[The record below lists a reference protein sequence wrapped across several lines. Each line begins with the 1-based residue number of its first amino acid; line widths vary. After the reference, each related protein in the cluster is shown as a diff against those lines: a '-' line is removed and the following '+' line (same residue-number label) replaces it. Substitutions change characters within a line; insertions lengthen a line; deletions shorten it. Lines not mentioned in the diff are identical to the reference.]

1 MALIRSLGSG
11 VSAMQS
17 FVKGMEVI
25 GNNIANS
32 KTTGFKRQRVNYSD
46 SFSNTIRDSASGGE
60 KTPNLPPVQIGT
72 GVNVSASKTLFDQGS
87 IEATGISSD
96 LAIAGEGF
104 FRLYDAGNDNQF
116 LTRDGS
122 FRISDEGYM
131 TDINGNFLLGLTG
144 GTPENEPD
152 VIGRIRVDLE
162 ENIKTNDLGQPLD
175 AAGRIVLEDGS
186 RVTTAEDGT
195 QYRVDEDG
203 RLLDSTATA
212 LPDSLI
218 LKDIGGAG
226 ARAVFDA
233 TLNEYVLRDDSGGL
247 IDTSGATTTTEV
259 IWNPTTSPLASIGD
273 TEAAVAVWSST
284 DPDQPDVALVDE
296 SDPNQFRLAIQSW
309 SFNQEGDLS
318 LSLNDGTS
326 FVRAKVLLQQVNDP
340 ESLVAEGNGLFSG
353 MGNAGPVGL
362 SEWNIGSQMSVS
374 DLVFHTASSNGLGS
388 IQGQALETS
397 NTDLTFEFSEMIQ
410 TQRAF
415 QAGSRLITVSDEMLQ
430 EIINLKR

>member
-46 SFSNTIRDSASGGE
+46 SFSNTIRDAASGGE
-60 KTPNLPPVQIGT
+60 STPNLPPVQIGT
-72 GVNVSASKTLFDQGS
+72 GVNVSESKILFDQGS
-87 IEATGISSD
+87 IEATGVASD
-96 LAIAGEGF
+96 LAIAGDGF
-104 FRLYDAGNDNQF
+104 FRVFDSGNNNQF

-122 FRISDEGYM
+122 FRISEEGYM
-131 TDINGNFLLGLTG
+131 TDINGNFLLGLSG
-144 GTPENEPD
+144 GTPDSRPD
-152 VIGRIRVDLE
+152 VLDRIRVDLE
-162 ENIKTNDLGQPLD
+162 DNVKTNSQGQPLD
-175 AAGRIVLEDGS
+175 ASGRIVLD
-186 RVTTAEDGT
+186 DGT
-195 QYRVDEDG
+195 RLTEASDGTTYRVDEGG
-203 RLLDSTATA
+203 RLLDSAA
-212 LPDSLI
+212 GFLPQSIL

-233 TLNEYVLRDDSGGL
+233 TENNYVLRDTSGGL
-247 IDTSGATTTTEV
+247 IDISGAATTTPQV
-259 IWNPTTSPLASIGD
+259 WNPSSQIAASIGD
-273 TEAAVAVWSST
+273 AEASAAVWTGT
-284 DPDQPDVALVDE
+284 DPAQPAIALVDE
-296 SDPNQFRLAIQSW
+296 NDPNQFRLAIQSW
-309 SFNQEGDLS
+309 SINREGDLT
-318 LSLNDGTS
+318 LALNDGTTH
-326 FVRAKVLLQQVNDP
+326 VRAKILLQNVNDP
-340 ESLVAEGNGLFSG
+340 ESLVAEGKGLFSG
-353 MGNAGPVGL
+353 LQNAGAIGL
-362 SEWNIGSQMSVS
+362 TEWNIGTQVEPS
-374 DLVFHTASSNGLGS
+374 DLLLNTANANGLGF

>member
-32 KTTGFKRQRVNYSD
+32 KTTAFKRQRVNYSD

-60 KTPNLPPVQIGT
+60 RTPNLPPVQIGT

-104 FRLYDAGNDNQF
+104 FRVYDAGNDSQF

-131 TDINGNFLLGLTG
+131 TDINGNYLLGLVG
-144 GTPENEPD
+144 GTPQEQPG
-152 VIGRIRVDLE
+152 VIGRIHVSLE
-162 ENIKTNDLGQPLD
+162 QTIKTNDFGQPLD
-175 AAGRIVLEDGS
+175 ASGRIVLEDGT

-195 QYRVDEDG
+195 TYRVDENG
-203 RLLDSTATA
+203 RLLDSSAGA
-212 LPDSLI
+212 LPDSI
-218 LKDIGGAG
+218 VLKDIGGTA
-226 ARAVFDA
+226 ARAVYDS
-233 TLNEYVLRDDSGGL
+233 TLEDYVLRDSSGGL
-247 IDTSGATTTTEV
+247 IDSSGASTTTAV
-259 IWNPTTSPLASIGD
+259 VWQSNSQPLASIGSA
-273 TEAAVAVWSST
+273 ESAAAVWSVT
-284 DPDQPDVALVDE
+284 DPNQPAVALVDE

-309 SFNQEGDLS
+309 SFNQEGDLTV
-318 LSLNDGTS
+318 SLNDGTN
-326 FVRAKVLLQQVNDP
+326 FVRAKVLLQNVNDP

-353 MGNAGPVGL
+353 MSNAGPVGVT
-362 SEWNIGSQMSVS
+362 EWNLGAQMSNA
-374 DLVFHTASSNGLGS
+374 DLVFHTANSNGLGS
-388 IQGQALETS
+388 IIGQALETS